1 MPYRFDF
8 SSVWDY
14 APVLAHGLVLTV
26 ILTVASTVL
35 GIAVGVA
42 GAAARTAPHP
52 LPRRLAAIYVETIRN
67 TPFLVQL
74 FFVFFG
80 LPSLGVRLTEWQAA
94 LLAMTINLGAYSTE
108 IIRAGI
114 DATPRGQW
122 EAGASL
128 AMSRAEVFRHV
139 VLVPALSRIWPAL
152 SSQVVIVMLGS
163 SVCSQ
168 IAAEELS
175 FAANFIQSRNFRP
188 FEVYFVVTALYLGLA
203 VATRWALARIGAVAF
218 GRRRHG

>member
-1 MPYRFDF
+1 MAYRFDF

-14 APVLAHGLVLTV
+14 TPILAHGLA
-26 ILTVASTVL
+26 LTVALTAASTAM

-52 LPRRLAAIYVETIRN
+52 RPRRLAAVYVEVIRN

-80 LPSLGVRLTEWQAA
+80 LPSLGIKLAEWQAA

-114 DATPRGQW
+114 DATPRGQL
-122 EAGASL
+122 EAGESL
-128 AMSRAEVFRHV
+128 AMSRGQIFRHV
-139 VLVPALSRIWPAL
+139 ILVPALTKIWPAL

-188 FEVYFVVTALYLGLA
+188 FEVYFVAMALYLALA
-203 VATRWALARIGAVAF
+203 VATRWTLGRIGAFAF

>member
-1 MPYRFDF
+1 MAYRFDF
-8 SSVWDY
+8 AAVWDY
-14 APVLAHGLVLTV
+14 APVLAHGLALTVVLTA
-26 ILTVASTVL
+26 ASTAL

-42 GAAARTAPHP
+42 GAAARTASHP
-52 LPRRLAAIYVETIRN
+52 LPRRLAAVYVEAIRN

-80 LPSLGVRLTEWQAA
+80 LPSLGIRIGEWQAA
-94 LLAMTINLGAYSTE
+94 LLAMVINLGAYSTE

-114 DATPRGQW
+114 EATPRGQI
-122 EAGASL
+122 EAGESL
-128 AMSRAEVFRHV
+128 AMSRAQVFRHV
-139 VLVPALSRIWPAL
+139 ILVPALRRIWPAL

-168 IAAEELS
+168 IAVEELS

-188 FEVYFVVTALYLGLA
+188 FEVYFVATALYLGLA
-203 VATRWALARIGAVAF
+203 VATRWVLARVGGAAF

>member
-1 MPYRFDF
+1 MAYRFDF
-8 SSVWDY
+8 MAVLDY
-14 APVLAHGLVLTV
+14 TPVLVNGLALTIGLTV
-26 ILTVASTVL
+26 ISTAA
-35 GIAVGVA
+35 GIGVGVA
-42 GAAARTAPHP
+42 GAAARTSDSTLA
-52 LPRRLAAIYVETIRN
+52 RRVAAVYVETIRN

-74 FFVFFG
+74 FFIFFG

-114 DATPRGQW
+114 DAVPRGQI

-128 AMSRAEVFRHV
+128 GMSGPQVFRHV
-139 VLVPALSRIWPAL
+139 ILIPALRRIWPAL

-188 FEVYFVVTALYLGLA
+188 FEVYFVVTALYLLLA
-203 VATRWALARIGAVAF
+203 IATRWTLRRIGDAAF
-218 GRRRHG
+218 GRRARV

>member
-1 MPYRFDF
+1 MAYRFDF
-8 SSVWDY
+8 MAVLDY
-14 APVLAHGLVLTV
+14 TPVLVNGLALTIGLTV
-26 ILTVASTVL
+26 VSTAA
-35 GIAVGVA
+35 GIGVGVA
-42 GAAARTAPHP
+42 GAAARTSDNSLA
-52 LPRRLAAIYVETIRN
+52 RRVAAVYVETIRN

-74 FFVFFG
+74 FFIFFG

-114 DATPRGQW
+114 DAVPRGQI
-122 EAGASL
+122 EAGESL
-128 AMSRAEVFRHV
+128 GMSGSQVFRHV
-139 VLVPALSRIWPAL
+139 ILIPALRKIWPAL

-188 FEVYFVVTALYLGLA
+188 FEVYFVVTALYLLLA
-203 VATRWALARIGAVAF
+203 IATRWSLRRIGDAAF
-218 GRRRHG
+218 GRRARV